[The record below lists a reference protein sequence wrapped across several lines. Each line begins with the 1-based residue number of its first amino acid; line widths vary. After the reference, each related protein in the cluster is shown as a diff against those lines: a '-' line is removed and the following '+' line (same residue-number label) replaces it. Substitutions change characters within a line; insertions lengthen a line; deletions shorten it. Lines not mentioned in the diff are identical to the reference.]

1 LGTEMHCL
9 CAIKKLYSLTLLLR
23 FRIFCNVGKVDV
35 IALDRR
41 KNWFLS
47 KQTCHFWCCSFERLF
62 TRCGETA
69 CSCIFFSASCGKC
82 INNNVSVKSWMFV
95 IKTLQRCICKY
106 DIFNVSKIDL
116 TWANEEKR
124 MAQNTTST
132 YNLFNVEQ
140 SSSRTNIYIN
150 IPQSDKNKFISRNHK
165 PVSKVSTYHN
175 KRLGNSITCTSNG
188 ILKGSFR
195 MMT

>member
-1 LGTEMHCL
+1 MHCL
-9 CAIKKLYSLTLLLR
+9 CSIKKLYSLTLLLR

-41 KNWFLS
+41 KNWFLW
-47 KQTCHFWCCSFERLF
+47 KQTCHFWCSSFERLF

-69 CSCIFFSASCGKC
+69 CGCIFFSASCGKC
-82 INNNVSVKSWMFV
+82 INNNVSAKSWMFV

-106 DIFNVSKIDL
+106 EIFKVSQIDL

-124 MAQNTTST
+124 MAQNTTSP

-140 SSSRTNIYIN
+140 SFPRTNIYIN
-150 IPQSDKNKFISRNHK
+150 IPQTDKNEFISENHK

-175 KRLGNSITCTSNG
+175 KRLGNSTTWDRKSVV
-188 ILKGSFR
+188 
-195 MMT
+195 